1 MWRRGMS
8 LATWCLLM
16 LAISLYTA
24 SYFLPAFRLLPP
36 RGPGKAGTGRLG
48 RRGYAAKHPS

>member
-24 SYFLPAFRLLPP
+24 SFFLPAFLLLPP
-36 RGPGKAGTGRLG
+36 RGLGTAATSGGAPG
-48 RRGYAAKHPS
+48 